1 MHIDIEQINV
11 DEKASYGRYTET
23 IDGTRKE
30 IFSLLSREYGRC
42 ISKVYIDRADG
53 STAAIGY
60 CFQKRERYTDT
71 GASFLCE
78 TWVSFCEVVPETH
91 IPVPLSEIA

>member
-1 MHIDIEQINV
+1 MHIDIEQIDADRDV
-11 DEKASYGRYTET
+11 SYGRYTET

-30 IFSLLSREYGRC
+30 IFSLLSRVYGRC

-60 CFQKRERYTDT
+60 VFQKRDRYTDT
-71 GASFLCE
+71 GEPFLCE
-78 TWVSFCEVVPETH
+78 TWISFCTVVPETH